1 MMAGV
6 ADRAVCGGRRR
17 SKDSDKL
24 GAVIEQSPPNGCPAA
39 QLPRASVSLHGPGHR
54 AVGPCWQSVAVRG
67 YHPGFRT
74 DLSRKRPSVLSPSEN
89 RGSAEHDRGPGW
101 SRDVIWLLAA
111 AILAQLADLVTF
123 LRASPAIVAADETS
137 PLPHMLGQV
146 AGGVAAKLV
155 LTAALVVI
163 MVAFRSRPRTR
174 AALLAIYTVVGV
186 AGAAVNIAV
195 G

>member
-1 MMAGV
+1 
-6 ADRAVCGGRRR
+6 
-17 SKDSDKL
+17 
-24 GAVIEQSPPNGCPAA
+24 
-39 QLPRASVSLHGPGHR
+39 
-54 AVGPCWQSVAVRG
+54 
-67 YHPGFRT
+67 
-74 DLSRKRPSVLSPSEN
+74 VLSPSEN

-163 MVAFRSRPRTR
+163 MVAFRSRPHTR